1 MTALNSETLI
11 EGHLQLLAGLSD
23 RDKNLLI
30 RKLQS
35 SDDTEVLGNALQA
48 AFGAW
53 VGDESAEEIIA
64 AVRGARTANPIRE
77 LL

>member
-1 MTALNSETLI
+1 MTALNSNSLI
-11 EGHLQLLAGLSD
+11 EGHLKLLAGLSD
-23 RDKNLLI
+23 ADKNLLI
-30 RKLQS
+30 KKLQS
-35 SDDTEVLGNALQA
+35 SDDTVVLGNAHQT

-64 AVRGARTANPIRE
+64 AVRGARTENPIRE